1 MGNLDQARHDLNQ
14 LRSIVRE
21 LAKSDKEVSGGVER
35 ELQIVI
41 PWIDHLEGK
50 DVEALRLLRS
60 LADKEQGV
68 SEANQGIPPREM
80 LGDMLLELKRPEEAF
95 AEYVAELKMNPN
107 RFDSLYGAGR
117 AAELAGKIDQAMLYY
132 GRLLTICQ
140 GSNSERPELIPA
152 KRIAKDSLRLRSQ

>member
-1 MGNLDQARHDLNQ
+1 
-14 LRSIVRE
+14 
-21 LAKSDKEVSGGVER
+21 
-35 ELQIVI
+35 
-41 PWIDHLEGK
+41 
-50 DVEALRLLRS
+50 
-60 LADKEQGV
+60 
-68 SEANQGIPPREM
+68 
-80 LGDMLLELKRPEEAF
+80 
-95 AEYVAELKMNPN
+95 MNPN